1 MNLYQ
6 VQATGPVTKRHR
18 GIVGETEA
26 QAIVKAQERHIRSGH
41 ALLGHQFKVIEC
53 RLIVCGSALQGV
65 A

>member
-6 VQATGPVTKRHR
+6 VQAIGPVAKRHR
-18 GIVGETEA
+18 GIVGETDA
-26 QAIVKAQERHIRSGH
+26 QAIAKAQARHERAGH
-41 ALLGHQFKVIEC
+41 ALIGHQFKVIEC